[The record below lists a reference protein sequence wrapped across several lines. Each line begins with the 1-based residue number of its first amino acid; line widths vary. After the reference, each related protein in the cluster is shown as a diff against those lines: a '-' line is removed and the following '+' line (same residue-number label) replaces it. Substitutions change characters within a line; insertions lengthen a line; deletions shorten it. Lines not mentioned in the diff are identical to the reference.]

1 MRALDCAADT
11 PPLSGTQPGGA
22 VDTSLSSG
30 LAACSKEWVGA
41 PGVMPG
47 EGDGGASL
55 RKVERLSK
63 FVDEFVDETLSA
75 LETRGAVGIGT
86 PVFLLPLRCA
96 PRVP

>member
-1 MRALDCAADT
+1 M
-11 PPLSGTQPGGA
+11 PGEG
-22 VDTSLSSG
+22 G
-30 LAACSKEWVGA
+30 
-41 PGVMPG
+41 G

-86 PVFLLPLRCA
+86 PVFPLPLRCA
-96 PRVP
+96 PSVP